1 MVKSK
6 CEIGLQK
13 YAAAEATLR
22 KAAELNGNMTQIRQV
37 EAELIRLLSIC
48 TKNGTNLQTEG

>member
-1 MVKSK
+1 M
-6 CEIGLQK
+6 QK

-48 TKNGTNLQTEG
+48 TKNGTNLPTEG